1 MQTTPAPAPTPNGRP
16 AEAHQ
21 MLGRRLRRLREAH
34 GWKVETAARQLG
46 WSAAKLSRLE
56 CGETSIKEQDM
67 FQLLDLLQVVD
78 TESRDA
84 VLRLLRALNNPQWW
98 HDVKTVLGGWF
109 NSYLTL
115 ESVSQTIRTYE
126 VRFIPGLLQ
135 TAAYAEAVIGRRYH
149 DPAEVRRRVTI
160 RMRRQQAVL
169 DGGTA
174 LWAVID
180 HAALDESFAGTAV
193 MRDQIAFLIEAAR
206 RRNVTIQILPPSGGI
221 AAGIGTSFSLLR
233 LHGEGFPDIVYLE
246 HIDNALFLADAT
258 ESDNFRSAMDELAV
272 GACRPK
278 STEAVLAGALSLL
291 EHRGR

>member
-1 MQTTPAPAPTPNGRP
+1 
-16 AEAHQ
+16 
-21 MLGRRLRRLREAH
+21 MLGRRLRRLREAR

-46 WSAAKLSRLE
+46 WSTAKLSRLE
-56 CGETSIKEQDM
+56 CGETSVKEQDM
-67 FQLLDLLQVVD
+67 FQLLDLLKVTD
-78 TESRDA
+78 TGPREA
-84 VLRLLRALNNPQWW
+84 VLRLLRALSNPQWW
-98 HDVKTVLGGWF
+98 HEDKAVLGGWF

-135 TAAYAEAVIGRRYH
+135 TAEYAEAVIRRRYR
-149 DPAEVRRRVTI
+149 DPSEVRRRVMT

-180 HAALDESFAGTAV
+180 HAALDESSAGTTV

-206 RRNVTIQILPPSGGI
+206 RPNVTIQILPPSGGI
-221 AAGIGTSFSLLR
+221 AAGIGTSFSMLR

-258 ESDNFRSAMDELAV
+258 ESDNFRSAIEQLAIH
-272 GACRPK
+272 ACRPE
-278 STEAVLAGALSLL
+278 STEAVLTGALSLL
-291 EHRGR
+291 KYPQG